1 MEDTLSSLSNSI
13 RRQIIR
19 ILQSNKEMR
28 LMQIV
33 RELEVKDHTKVIFH
47 LKTLKESKIIEQTS
61 EKSYFLTLEG
71 QKILE
76 CLILLEKYFDDNAS
90 PVWCKIQFTLFLYKV
105 DRFSLVPL
113 KKWSRIYAWP
123 KKLWILIR
131 SDVDGLFPQH
141 KNHPEKRIF
150 IFATANGWIIVR

>member
-1 MEDTLSSLSNSI
+1 
-13 RRQIIR
+13 
-19 ILQSNKEMR
+19 
-28 LMQIV
+28 MQIV

-90 PVWCKIQFTLFLYKV
+90 PV
-105 DRFSLVPL
+105 
-113 KKWSRIYAWP
+113 
-123 KKLWILIR
+123 
-131 SDVDGLFPQH
+131 
-141 KNHPEKRIF
+141 
-150 IFATANGWIIVR
+150 